1 MPKSA
6 WLLAVSA
13 GLLTL
18 SVLVGLRVWR
28 GQRQARFRA
37 LAAELGLTWVV
48 ADDVALRRRLT
59 GFELFAPVAASRADG
74 LLTGSYHGIAVNVLN
89 YDYGN
94 FISSGFSPYI
104 VVIFQTDHAL
114 PEFDLRLRC
123 SLNTPFLVAR
133 DQKRG
138 INSLPSVAGAAAT
151 LADFPELDAYILTG
165 CPGRA
170 VLERC
175 AQAAAQQRW
184 PAAAC
189 QNGTLIYYEP
199 MRTRPTPAALRAILD
214 AGEGVYRALLAVET
228 G

>member
-13 GLLTL
+13 GLRTL

-37 LAAELGLTWVV
+37 LAAELGLTWVA
-48 ADDVALRRRLT
+48 ADDLALRRRLT

-74 LLTGSYHGIAVNVLN
+74 LLTGSYHSIAANVLN

-123 SLNTPFLVAR
+123 SPPSSGR
-133 DQKRG
+133 GDQKRG

-175 AQAAAQQRW
+175 AQAAEQQRW
-184 PAAAC
+184 PAAGC

-199 MRTRPTPAALRAILD
+199 MRTRPTPAALRAHP
-214 AGEGVYRALLAVET
+214 GCR
-228 G
+228 